1 MHPYPATA
9 WCPLPAEDR
18 TNKPM
23 CRPLPVSVK
32 PPPVPKTGPGAP
44 PPVGEC
50 FRLPLLICPPHF
62 PTSPFHCVLYPH
74 DFPHDLH
81 LFPVLSI
88 DVLTLFFAVPG
99 SATWVSQKGAP
110 PTNTPAAL
118 RGAWVAKQV
127 PGAAPGQ
134 GQGRGNG
141 KGKKG
146 KGKTIPANSAAPCEY
161 SVTLSLR
168 VSSCCF
174 FFGHVYFFSCF
185 HVRLDGGYAALFGGS
200 APASRLSFSQ
210 FIFCRVSGGVGT
222 RPTGRPTMPTPR
234 CFICLGRFCPRFA
247 RGVAFLLTVAS
258 RAVGCPRVLSL
269 APFLPL
275 RVARF
280 RTDDASG

>member
-50 FRLPLLICPPHF
+50 FRLPLLIYPPHF
-62 PTSPFHCVLYPH
+62 PTSPFYYVSLP
-74 DFPHDLH
+74 LR
-81 LFPVLSI
+81 LSPR
-88 DVLTLFFAVPG
+88 LTPLSCSVDCPANALVFAVPG

-118 RGAWVAKQV
+118 RGAWATKQV
-127 PGAAPGQ
+127 PGAAPDQ
-134 GQGRGNG
+134 GQGKG

-168 VSSCCF
+168 VFSCCF
-174 FFGHVYFFSCF
+174 FSCF
-185 HVRLDGGYAALFGGS
+185 LVVLCSLGWRLRD
-200 APASRLSFSQ
+200 
-210 FIFCRVSGGVGT
+210 VV
-222 RPTGRPTMPTPR
+222 
-234 CFICLGRFCPRFA
+234 
-247 RGVAFLLTVAS
+247 
-258 RAVGCPRVLSL
+258 
-269 APFLPL
+269 
-275 RVARF
+275 
-280 RTDDASG
+280 